1 MAITYSLVPEE
12 LGLRDPILVGAFMG
26 WPDAAL
32 GASGA
37 VRFLV
42 EALNAS
48 PLATWDGDDYY
59 DFVELRPVS
68 RVVPPR
74 DRILIWPQAEFWV
87 VRDVPL
93 RGAPAGAP
101 QGEPPAAPGETGA
114 PQQEPPAAPGR
125 SMVLFLAPEPRMR
138 WRAYGR
144 ELAEF
149 ARRCGVQEATFFGAA
164 YADVPHTRPP
174 LVTGWATQTRLRSR
188 LEGLGVPFSPYQGPS
203 SMQSAAIEA
212 CREAGIACAS
222 LFSNG
227 PSYLTIPNAN
237 LSLALLRRLVAT
249 FRLDVDLQPLEEA
262 AATLTRQVSAAIE
275 ERSNAE
281 FREHLRRLENHF
293 DAQSAPLA
301 PGEVRRKAEQE
312 AEQEAAQSE
321 AAGPLNVDPQ
331 EVVRELEEFL
341 RRRNRS
347 QRQADG
353 GGEGQQGGG
362 PPEGGDDSGEGDAPG
377 AEGPRPPG
385 GSPPA

>member
-12 LGLRDPILVGAFMG
+12 LGLREPILVGAFMG

-87 VRDVPL
+87 ARDVPL
-93 RGAPAGAP
+93 RGARAEDAE
-101 QGEPPAAPGETGA
+101 GEPTG
-114 PQQEPPAAPGR
+114 QPGR
-125 SMVLFLAPEPRMR
+125 SVVLFLAHEPRMR

-144 ELAEF
+144 ELVEF
-149 ARRCGVQEATFFGAA
+149 AGRCGVQEAIFFGAA

-174 LVTGWATQTRLRSR
+174 LVTGWATEPRLRSR
-188 LEGLGVPFSPYQGPS
+188 LESLGVPFSPYQGPS

-237 LSLALLRRLVAT
+237 LSLALLRRLTAT
-249 FRLDVDLQPLEEA
+249 FRLDVNLEPLEEA
-262 AATLTRQVSAAIE
+262 ATTLSRQVSAAIE

-281 FREHLRRLENHF
+281 FREHLRRLEARF
-293 DAQSAPLA
+293 DDQAAPLA
-301 PGEVRRKAEQE
+301 PGEVRRQAEQE
-312 AEQEAAQSE
+312 EAQSE

-331 EVVRELEEFL
+331 DVVRELEDFL
-341 RRRNRS
+341 RRRNRN
-347 QRQADG
+347 RREAEG
-353 GGEGQQGGG
+353 EGEGQQGEGQQG
-362 PPEGGDDSGEGDAPG
+362 EGGEGPAEGDSPG
-377 AEGPRPPG
+377 TEGPRPPG
-385 GSPPA
+385 PPGGGPPA